1 MSAIHLEQDFPIGFA
16 ENRDQ
21 LGETTEYYVEWLDNS
36 AEFPGLAA
44 ASTLNNAN
52 LTGGNWELLQRKELN
67 DEDNI
72 VEEDDEGTW
81 SKINTLDQHPL
92 YAQVTEKNAAELQP
106 AKRQIQPLWP
116 VQAARAKP
124 ATDDKQDAIDED
136 TYQDDLGAELI
147 DIHKAQSRRANRMGK
162 LRKYHDLK
170 TIDLHVQGVF
180 RVAYSP
186 KGATNVVWLPYDTSD
201 PNAISQHIFNMNAD
215 PRAQALRYASRF
227 SHNFKKFACKTNHSK
242 HPSFPDNG
250 EYSVHSAIV
259 KN

>member
-1 MSAIHLEQDFPIGFA
+1 MSAIHLEQEFPIGFA

-21 LGETTEYYVEWLDNS
+21 AGEETEYYVEWLDNS

-52 LTGGNWELLQRKELN
+52 LNGGNWELLQRKELN

-72 VEEDDEGTW
+72 VEEDDEGAW
-81 SKINTLDQHPL
+81 SKISTADQHPL

-106 AKRQIQPLWP
+106 TKRRIQPLWP
-116 VQAARAKP
+116 LQPTRAKHS
-124 ATDDKQDAIDED
+124 DDKQDAIDED

-170 TIDLHVQGVF
+170 TIDLHVQ
-180 RVAYSP
+180 AYSP
-186 KGATNVVWLPYDTSD
+186 KGAADVVWLPHDTSD
-201 PNAISQHIFNMNAD
+201 PSAIISQHIFNMNAD
-215 PRAQALRYASRF
+215 PKAQALRYASRF
-227 SHNFKKFACKTNHSK
+227 SHNFKKYACKSNNTK

-250 EYSVHSAIV
+250 EYSVHSPIV
-259 KN
+259 KS